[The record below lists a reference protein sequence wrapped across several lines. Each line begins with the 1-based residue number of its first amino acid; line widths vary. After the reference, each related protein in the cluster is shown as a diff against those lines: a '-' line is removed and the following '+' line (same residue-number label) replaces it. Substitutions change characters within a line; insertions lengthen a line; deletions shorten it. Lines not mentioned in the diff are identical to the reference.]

1 MQTWLLANVRV
12 RLAAVLG
19 LAALCVAGCGG
30 SSNSPGGS
38 SLTAQIEAAQ
48 RNPDPQARA
57 RTLITLGY
65 KQYQAQDSLGAR
77 ETYRLAHKAA
87 LQIEDAGIRAVVL
100 AKLAEGYARMKNPA
114 DAKDVIRETMPVVG
128 QVSEPFLKVTAYTAL
143 AKVQGLA
150 DDSAEGVAL
159 LRDAEGVVDQMPQN
173 DDPILFQQRVDALIG
188 IAEGYYN
195 LDRKEN
201 AQALFARVEQMAQA
215 ATTPRAKAD
224 ALAALAAAQNRLR
237 LPESEAT
244 FAAAVEAARQIDD
257 LNNRAHALAEI
268 AMKMPSRDQAN
279 TLLDEAEK
287 VASQVGDAG
296 LRNEVQEKIRK
307 TRR

>member
-1 MQTWLLANVRV
+1 MQSWLLANVRV
-12 RLAAVLG
+12 RLAAALG
-19 LAALCVAGCGG
+19 LAALCVTGCGG
-30 SSNSPGGS
+30 SNSPGGS
-38 SLTAQIEAAQ
+38 SLTAQIDAAQ

-87 LQIEDAGIRAVVL
+87 QQIEAPGIRAIEL
-100 AKLAEGYARMKNPA
+100 AKLSEGYARMKNPA
-114 DAKDVIRETMPVVG
+114 DAKDVVREAMPVIG

-143 AKVQGLA
+143 AKVLGLA

-159 LRDAEGVVDQMPQN
+159 LRDAEGVVDQMPQD
-173 DDPILFQQRVDALIG
+173 DDPIQFQQRVDSLIS

-215 ATTPRAKAD
+215 APSHRSKAD
-224 ALAALAAAQNRLR
+224 ALAALGAAQSRLR
-237 LPESEAT
+237 LPEGETT

-268 AMKMPSRDQAN
+268 AMKMPGRDQAN
-279 TLLDEAEK
+279 TLLDEADK
-287 VASQVGDAG
+287 VASQVGDPG
-296 LRNEVQEKIRK
+296 LRNEVQAKIRK
-307 TRR
+307 ARR